1 MFLKVNLIIFL
12 GILYITLAIVFL
24 SVPVFF
30 IELGRSRDLIKG
42 GLGLFLGIYIL
53 IERNFFSYSDLIL
66 LIVLTLLGLLFV
78 FEIFLNRWNQLSDN
92 EKNKFKTP
100 SEYLKI
106 TYILKDTFNL
116 GWNNMFSRKNK
127 DITVQKKSSKKWV
140 RANDNNQ
147 ISSDSDQQPIN
158 SKVTLKVKNQTE
170 EDIIDS
176 EENLA

>member
-1 MFLKVNLIIFL
+1 MNLIIFL

-106 TYILKDTFNL
+106 TYIFKDTLNFW
-116 GWNNMFSRKNK
+116 WNSMFSRKNE
-127 DITVQKKSSKKWV
+127 DISVQKKSSKKKKWV
-140 RANDNNQ
+140 RGNDNNQ
-147 ISSDSDQQPIN
+147 TSIDSEQPLIN
-158 SKVTLKVKNQTE
+158 SKLTLKVKNQTE

>member
-1 MFLKVNLIIFL
+1 MNLIISL
-12 GILYITLAIVFL
+12 GILYITLAIIFL

-53 IERNFFSYSDLIL
+53 LERNFISHSDLIF
-66 LIVLTLLGLLFV
+66 LIVLTFLFLFFV

-106 TYILKDTFNL
+106 TYIFKDTLNFW
-116 GWNNMFSRKNK
+116 WNSMFSRKNE
-127 DITVQKKSSKKWV
+127 DISVQKKSSKKKKWV
-140 RANDNNQ
+140 RGNDNNQ
-147 ISSDSDQQPIN
+147 TSIDSEQPLIN
-158 SKVTLKVKNQTE
+158 SKLTLKVKNQTE